1 MKAILINKRPKYQN
15 QFKFVFDING
25 VKVPTN
31 GFSDSDWIKW
41 GFKDVEAVP
50 DYNLDAQN
58 LSEWDDSGAVIAKLV
73 TDKTVEVISDELANA
88 KTNAIRGFEYDTD
101 NLIKEVV
108 GERANEYLLAEEE
121 ATVFKAAGYPDLDV
135 PNSVSSDALA
145 SGRTNTEA
153 CDLILAMAASWRKAQ
168 ADLRANRL
176 LAKAKV
182 KAATDVSDI
191 PLIKAAWDEFLMT
204 LRSQIIE

>member
-1 MKAILINKRPKYQN
+1 MKA
-15 QFKFVFDING
+15 D
-25 VKVPTN
+25 
-31 GFSDSDWIKW
+31 
-41 GFKDVEAVP
+41 
-50 DYNLDAQN
+50 
-58 LSEWDDSGAVIAKLV
+58 
-73 TDKTVEVISDELANA
+73 
-88 KTNAIRGFEYDTD
+88 AIRGFEYDTD

-121 ATVFKAAGYPDLDV
+121 AAVFKAAGYPDLDV
-135 PNSVSSDALA
+135 PPSVSSDAIA

-153 CDLILAMAASWRKAQ
+153 CDLILAMATNWRKAQ